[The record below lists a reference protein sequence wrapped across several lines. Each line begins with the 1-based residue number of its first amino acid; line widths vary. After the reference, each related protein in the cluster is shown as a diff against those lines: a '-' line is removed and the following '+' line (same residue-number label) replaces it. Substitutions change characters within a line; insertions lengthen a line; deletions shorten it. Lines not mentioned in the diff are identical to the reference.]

1 MPKTN
6 KQNSLIIKHVNSV
19 QRAITQLISNGVT
32 VLNVELARQKP
43 RIEIQA
49 PRTNVLGEVLMI
61 RGTQAGV
68 REEIKFS
75 TLAGCIIFWKL

>member
-6 KQNSLIIKHVNSV
+6 KQNSLIIKHVNAAQS
-19 QRAITQLISNGVT
+19 AISQLISSGVT
-32 VLNVELARQKP
+32 VLNVELAKQKP
-43 RIEIQA
+43 RIEIQP
-49 PRTNVLGEVLMI
+49 PRTTLLGEILMI